1 MKNDVKYME
10 KVSLKSQL
18 SDKKRKF
25 NKIFNNEKNKE
36 QLYKW
41 LKSELAYTSNNIEGN
56 TLTRKE
62 TMLVIEE
69 DITSSSK
76 PFVHYQ
82 EAVNHA
88 KAFDYIIDILKSGK
102 TVNENVV
109 LDIHKKL
116 LSGIDDYNAGF
127 YRNCPVRISGSR
139 LILPNPIKVPDL
151 MKEFFEK
158 FNSINNIE
166 DIIKIHLDFVSIHP
180 FSDGNGRCARLLM
193 NLLLMQNGF
202 CPIIIRPRDRKR
214 YINSIEKAQLTDDI
228 DDYMKF
234 MVTRLS
240 QSFDTILDIYEP
252 KNEIPQEKLMTIA
265 KFAKAVELPVS
276 TIRYWVKVGKLKPI
290 MYTES
295 GYMMFSHEQ
304 INKVQ
309 RLNQK

>member
-1 MKNDVKYME
+1 MNAIE
-10 KVSLKSQL
+10 KSILISDITTKRLKF
-18 SDKKRKF
+18 K
-25 NKIFNNEKNKE
+25 KIFCDNKSKE

-62 TMLVIEE
+62 TRLVIEE

-88 KAFDYIIDILKSGK
+88 KAFDYIIDVLKSDE
-102 TVNENVV
+102 TLNENIV
-109 LDIHKKL
+109 LNIHKRL

-139 LILPNPIKVPDL
+139 VILPNPMKVPGL
-151 MKEFFEK
+151 MKNLFDNFKQYDRLE
-158 FNSINNIE
+158 N
-166 DIIKIHLDFVSIHP
+166 IIKLHLDFVSIHP

-214 YINSIEKAQLTDDI
+214 YINSIEKAQLTCDDA
-228 DDYMKF
+228 DYMKF
-234 MVTRLS
+234 MLSRLS
-240 QSFDTILDIYEP
+240 HSFDTIFDIYEP
-252 KNEIPQEKLMTIA
+252 KKQNTNEKLMTIA
-265 KFAKAVELPVS
+265 KFANEVGVPTS
-276 TIRYWVKVGKLKPI
+276 TIRYWVKVGKLKPT

-295 GYMMFSHEQ
+295 GYMMFSQEQ
-304 INKVQ
+304 INKA
-309 RLNQK
+309 K

>member
-1 MKNDVKYME
+1 MDNSMNLLLSRIASKRNKFKKLFSDN
-10 KVSLKSQL
+10 KS
-18 SDKKRKF
+18 
-25 NKIFNNEKNKE
+25 KE

-62 TMLVIEE
+62 TRLVIEE

-88 KAFDYIIDILKSGK
+88 KAFDYIIDILKSK
-102 TVNENVV
+102 AIITETVV

-139 LILPNPIKVPDL
+139 VILPNPMKVLDL
-151 MKEFFEK
+151 MKEFFGK
-158 FNSINNIE
+158 FDSIKNVE
-166 DIIKIHLDFVSIHP
+166 DIIKTHLDFVSIHP

-214 YINSIEKAQLTDDI
+214 YINSIEKAQLTGNI
-228 DDYMKF
+228 DDYIKF

-240 QSFDTILDIYEP
+240 QSFDTIFDIYEP
-252 KNEIPQEKLMTIA
+252 KKEVENAKLMTIA
-265 KFAKAVELPVS
+265 KFAKAVKLPVS
-276 TIRYWVKVGKLKPI
+276 TIRYWVKVGKLKPT

-295 GYMMFSHEQ
+295 SYMMFSHEQ
-304 INKVQ
+304 IKKVE
-309 RLNQK
+309 RMDQK

>member
-1 MKNDVKYME
+1 MDNSINSLLSNISSKRNKFKKLFNDD
-10 KVSLKSQL
+10 KS
-18 SDKKRKF
+18 
-25 NKIFNNEKNKE
+25 KE

-62 TMLVIEE
+62 TRLVIEE

-88 KAFDYIIDILKSGK
+88 KAFDYIIDLLKSDIEL
-102 TVNENVV
+102 NENIV
-109 LDIHKKL
+109 LAIHKRL

-139 LILPNPIKVPDL
+139 VILPNPMKVPDL
-151 MKEFFEK
+151 MKAFFEK
-158 FNSINNIE
+158 FKQYNLLEN
-166 DIIKIHLDFVSIHP
+166 IIKLHLEFVSIHP

-193 NLLLMQNGF
+193 NCLLMFNDF

-214 YINSIEKAQLTDDI
+214 YINSIEKAQLTGDI

-240 QSFDTILDIYEP
+240 QSFDTILDIFDT

-276 TIRYWVKVGKLKPI
+276 TIRYWVKVGKLKPT

-295 GYMMFSHEQ
+295 GYMMFSQEQ
-304 INKVQ
+304 IKKVE
-309 RLNQK
+309 RMNQK

>member
-1 MKNDVKYME
+1 ME
-10 KVSLKSQL
+10 HSIYSLL
-18 SDKKRKF
+18 SKISSKKKKF
-25 NKIFNNEKNKE
+25 NKLFSDNKSKE

-62 TMLVIEE
+62 TRLVIEE

-88 KAFDYIIDILKSGK
+88 KAFDYIIDILKSK
-102 TVNENVV
+102 AIITETVV

-139 LILPNPIKVPDL
+139 VILPNPMKVPDL
-151 MKEFFEK
+151 IKEFFEK
-158 FNSINNIE
+158 LDSIKGVE

-240 QSFDTILDIYEP
+240 QSFDTIFDIYGP
-252 KNEIPQEKLMTIA
+252 KNEVENAKLMTIA

-276 TIRYWVKVGKLKPI
+276 TIRYWVKVGKLKPT

-295 GYMMFSHEQ
+295 GYMMFSQEQ

-309 RLNQK
+309 RMNQK

>member
-1 MKNDVKYME
+1 ME
-10 KVSLKSQL
+10 HSIYSLL
-18 SDKKRKF
+18 SKISSKKKKF
-25 NKIFNNEKNKE
+25 NKLFSDNKSKE

-62 TMLVIEE
+62 TRLVIEE

-88 KAFDYIIDILKSGK
+88 KAFDYIIDILKSK
-102 TVNENVV
+102 SIITENVV

-139 LILPNPIKVPDL
+139 VILPNPMKVPDL
-151 MKEFFEK
+151 MKEFWGK
-158 FNSINNIE
+158 YKNSTKIE
-166 DIIKIHLDFVSIHP
+166 DIIKLHLEFVSIHP

-214 YINSIEKAQLTDDI
+214 YINSIEKAQLTGDI
-228 DDYMKF
+228 DDYIKF

-240 QSFDTILDIYEP
+240 QSFDTIFDIYEP
-252 KNEIPQEKLMTIA
+252 KKDVENAKLMTIA

-304 INKVQ
+304 INKVK